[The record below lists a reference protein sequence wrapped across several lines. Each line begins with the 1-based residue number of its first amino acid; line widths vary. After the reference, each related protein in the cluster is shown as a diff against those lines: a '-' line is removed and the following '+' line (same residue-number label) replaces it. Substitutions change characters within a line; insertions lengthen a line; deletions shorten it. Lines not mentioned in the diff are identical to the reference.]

1 MNKSRYQAQSTHI
14 VLQVIKNFISKIRQ
28 NPDIYPIRYYKKNRR
43 FRRDIDGPAVK

>member
-1 MNKSRYQAQSTHI
+1 MNKSKYQTQSTHV
-14 VLQVIKNFISKIRQ
+14 VLQVIKNFIGKIRQ